1 MDDSIVRNVS
11 DNDGKENLI
20 EVKDLKK
27 HFKVSG
33 AGMLHAVDGVNLSL
47 IHI

>member
-33 AGMLHAVDGVNLSL
+33 AGSCTQWMGLTLR
-47 IHI
+47 